1 MKLFD
6 TLFGEFLVL
15 LCQVLQIVPLIGV
28 KEVHEVEEFTDVVV
42 QRRLKIEVVCSSC
55 HEEDKMKDT
64 NPSKNDTM
72 YSIELI
78 EFLEDETRIALHY
91 IDHIS
96 SNTMRHA

>member
-1 MKLFD
+1 MNHD
-6 TLFGEFLVL
+6 DDVL
-15 LCQVLQIVPLIGV
+15 DLYKGSDPGLQIARPCAPFKSATSSL
-28 KEVHEVEEFTDVVV
+28 HSAT
-42 QRRLKIEVVCSSC
+42 KIELVCSSC

-72 YSIELI
+72 DSIELI
-78 EFLEDETRIALHY
+78 KFLKDKTRIALHY